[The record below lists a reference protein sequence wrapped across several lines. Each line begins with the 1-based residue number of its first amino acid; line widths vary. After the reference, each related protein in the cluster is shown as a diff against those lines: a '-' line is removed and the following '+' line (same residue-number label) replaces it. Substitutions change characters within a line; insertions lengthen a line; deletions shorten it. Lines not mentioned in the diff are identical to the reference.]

1 MKYHLLTYTLAI
13 FVADFSGQTALA
25 ASSPWQDSAG
35 GPVRIVVAEPASGE
49 TSVHAVLQIQL
60 SEGWKTY
67 WRDPG
72 DAGVPPQFDL
82 TGSENLEL
90 ANLQFP
96 APHRFDDGT
105 SVWAGYK
112 QPVSIG
118 IDLKRADASKA
129 MRLKGSVFLGVCEK
143 ICVPVKMEFDVPLG
157 DAMSSSEDQQLVAT
171 TYAALPLAA
180 SAASGV
186 TSAVVDG
193 KRLIISAATPAPNPD
208 LFLAAPRGWQF
219 GAPKL
224 VSAAGGKAEF
234 EAAILYAPKDGMKA
248 DAVVNYT
255 MVAGDTAVS
264 GVVGLAGK

>member
-1 MKYHLLTYTLAI
+1 MKHHLLNYALAI
-13 FVADFSGQTALA
+13 FVVALSGQTALA
-25 ASSPWQDSAG
+25 ASSPWQESAG

-49 TSVHAVLQIQL
+49 TRVHAVLQVQL
-60 SEGWKTY
+60 NEGWKTY

-90 ANLQFP
+90 ATLQFP
-96 APHRFDDGT
+96 TPHRFDDGT

-112 QPVSIG
+112 EPVSIG
-118 IDLKRADASKA
+118 VDLKRGDATKA

-143 ICVPVKMEFDVPLG
+143 ICVPVKVEFDVPLG
-157 DAMSSSEDQQLVAT
+157 DAVVTSEDQQLVAS
-171 TYAALPLAA
+171 TYAALPQAA
-180 SAASGV
+180 SAAMGIE
-186 TSAVVDG
+186 SAVVDD
-193 KRLIISAATPAPNPD
+193 KRLIISAATPAPNPE
-208 LFLAAPRGWQF
+208 LYLAAPRGWQF

-234 EAAILYAPKDGMKA
+234 EAAILYAPKGGVQA
-248 DAVVNYT
+248 DEVVNYT
-255 MVAGDTAVS
+255 LVAGEAAVS

>member
-1 MKYHLLTYTLAI
+1 MKHHLLTYTLAI
-13 FVADFSGQTALA
+13 FVSAISGQSALA

-35 GPVRIVVAEPASGE
+35 GPVRLVVAEPASGE
-49 TSVHAVLQIQL
+49 TSVHAILQVQL
-60 SEGWKTY
+60 NDGWKTY

-118 IDLKRADASKA
+118 VDLTRADATKA

-143 ICVPVKMEFDVPLG
+143 ICVPVKVEFDVPLG
-157 DAMSSSEDQQLVAT
+157 DAMTSSEDQQLVT
-171 TYAALPLAA
+171 STFAALPVAA

-186 TSAVVDG
+186 TSVVVDD
-193 KRLIISAATPAPNPD
+193 KRLIISAATPAPNPE
-208 LFLAAPRGWQF
+208 LYLAAPRGWQF

-224 VSAAGGKAEF
+224 VSAAGGTAEF
-234 EAAILYAPKDGMKA
+234 AAAILYAPKGGVQA
-248 DAVVNYT
+248 DAPVNYT
-255 MVAGDTAVS
+255 LVAGDAAVS
-264 GVVGLAGK
+264 GVATIK